1 MANKERKFYGTG
13 RRKSSTARV
22 TLVPG
27 TGKITVKDLEPEGYS
42 VGFEVIQYRP
52 LYISATLP
60 DEEFLKYM
68 KQELRN
74 KAFIF
79 ARYYETTLV
88 PDSNRPLAKFVR

>member
-1 MANKERKFYGTG
+1 MTHEEL
-13 RRKSSTARV
+13 TAAIRDIIRSQHNREFI
-22 TLVPG
+22 
-27 TGKITVKDLEPEGYS
+27 GKISIKNLEPEGYS

-60 DEEFLKYM
+60 DEEFLEFM

-79 ARYYETTLV
+79 ARYYETVLV
-88 PDSNRPLAKFVR
+88 PDTNRPLAKFVL

>member
-1 MANKERKFYGTG
+1 MIAAIQDIMRCLHNREF
-13 RRKSSTARV
+13 
-22 TLVPG
+22 
-27 TGKITVKDLEPEGYS
+27 TGKIIIKDLEPEGYS

-60 DEEFLKYM
+60 DEEFLNYI

-79 ARYYETTLV
+79 TKYYETTLIS
-88 PDSNRPLAKFVR
+88 DSNRPLAKFV

>member
-1 MANKERKFYGTG
+1 MTHEEL
-13 RRKSSTARV
+13 TAAIQGIMRSQHNREF
-22 TLVPG
+22 
-27 TGKITVKDLEPEGYS
+27 TGKIIIKDLEPEGYS

-60 DEEFLKYM
+60 DEEFLEYM

-79 ARYYETTLV
+79 ARYYETSLVSTL
-88 PDSNRPLAKFVR
+88 NRPLAKFVR

>member
-1 MANKERKFYGTG
+1 MTHTELIAAIQDIIRCLHNREF
-13 RRKSSTARV
+13 
-22 TLVPG
+22 
-27 TGKITVKDLEPEGYS
+27 TGKITVKDLEPKGYS

-60 DEEFLKYM
+60 DEEFLEYM

-88 PDSNRPLAKFVR
+88 SELNRPLAKFVR

>member
-1 MANKERKFYGTG
+1 MTHEELIAAIRDIIKYQHNREFTGT
-13 RRKSSTARV
+13 
-22 TLVPG
+22 
-27 TGKITVKDLEPEGYS
+27 IIIKDLEPEGQS

-60 DEEFLKYM
+60 DEEFLEYM

-79 ARYYETTLV
+79 ARYYETVLI

>member
-1 MANKERKFYGTG
+1 MTHEELIAAIQDIIRCQHNREF
-13 RRKSSTARV
+13 
-22 TLVPG
+22 
-27 TGKITVKDLEPEGYS
+27 TGKIHIKDLEPEGYS

-60 DEEFLKYM
+60 DEEFLEYM

-79 ARYYETTLV
+79 ARYYETSLV
-88 PDSNRPLAKFVR
+88 SGLNHPLAKFER

>member
-1 MANKERKFYGTG
+1 MTHEELIAAIQDIMRCLHNREF
-13 RRKSSTARV
+13 
-22 TLVPG
+22 
-27 TGKITVKDLEPEGYS
+27 TGKIIIKDLEPEGYS

-79 ARYYETTLV
+79 ARYYETTLI

>member
-1 MANKERKFYGTG
+1 MTHEELIAAIRDIIKYQYNREF
-13 RRKSSTARV
+13 
-22 TLVPG
+22 
-27 TGKITVKDLEPEGYS
+27 TGKIIIKDLKPEGYS

-60 DEEFLKYM
+60 DEEFLEYM

-79 ARYYETTLV
+79 ARYYETTLI

>member
-1 MANKERKFYGTG
+1 MTHEELIAAIQDIIRCQHNREF
-13 RRKSSTARV
+13 
-22 TLVPG
+22 
-27 TGKITVKDLEPEGYS
+27 TGKITIKDLEPEGYS

-60 DEEFLKYM
+60 DEEFLKFM

-79 ARYYETTLV
+79 ANYYKTTLV
-88 PDSNRPLAKFVR
+88 SESDRPLAKFVL

>member
-1 MANKERKFYGTG
+1 MIAAIRDII
-13 RRKSSTARV
+13 KSQHNREF
-22 TLVPG
+22 
-27 TGKITVKDLEPEGYS
+27 TGKIIVKDLEPEGYS

-52 LYISATLP
+52 VYISATLP
-60 DEEFLKYM
+60 DEEFLEYM
-68 KQELRN
+68 RQELRN

>member
-1 MANKERKFYGTG
+1 M
-13 RRKSSTARV
+13 
-22 TLVPG
+22 
-27 TGKITVKDLEPEGYS
+27 VKDLEPEGYS

-60 DEEFLKYM
+60 DDEFLKFM

>member
-1 MANKERKFYGTG
+1 MTHQELIAAIQDIIRCQHNREF
-13 RRKSSTARV
+13 
-22 TLVPG
+22 
-27 TGKITVKDLEPEGYS
+27 TGKITVKDLEPNGYS

-60 DEEFLKYM
+60 DKEFLQYM

-79 ARYYETTLV
+79 AKYYTTTLV
-88 PDSNRPLAKFVR
+88 PNSDRPLAKFVK

>member
-1 MANKERKFYGTG
+1 MTHTELIAAIHDIIKCLHNREFK
-13 RRKSSTARV
+13 
-22 TLVPG
+22 
-27 TGKITVKDLEPEGYS
+27 GKITVENLDPEGYK
-42 VGFEVIQYRP
+42 VGFEVHQYRP

-60 DEEFLKYM
+60 DEEFLKFM

-79 ARYYETTLV
+79 ARYYETVLI

>member
-1 MANKERKFYGTG
+1 MTHTELIAAIQDIIKCLHNREF
-13 RRKSSTARV
+13 
-22 TLVPG
+22 
-27 TGKITVKDLEPEGYS
+27 TGKITVRDLEPEGYS

-60 DEEFLKYM
+60 DEEFLEYI

-79 ARYYETTLV
+79 ARYYETTLI
-88 PDSNRPLAKFVR
+88 PDPNRPLAKFVR

>member
-1 MANKERKFYGTG
+1 MTAAIRDII
-13 RRKSSTARV
+13 RSSHKREF
-22 TLVPG
+22 
-27 TGKITVKDLEPEGYS
+27 TGKIHIKDLEPEGYS

-60 DEEFLKYM
+60 DEEFLEYM

-74 KAFIF
+74 TAVIF
-79 ARYYETTLV
+79 ARYYETTLI

>member
-1 MANKERKFYGTG
+1 MTHQALIAAIQDIIRCQHNREF
-13 RRKSSTARV
+13 
-22 TLVPG
+22 

-79 ARYYETTLV
+79 ARYYETSLV
-88 PDSNRPLAKFVR
+88 SGLNRPLAKFVQ

>member
-1 MANKERKFYGTG
+1 MRSQHNREF
-13 RRKSSTARV
+13 
-22 TLVPG
+22 
-27 TGKITVKDLEPEGYS
+27 TGKIIIKDLEPEGYS

-60 DEEFLKYM
+60 DEEFLEYM

-79 ARYYETTLV
+79 ARYYETSLVSTL
-88 PDSNRPLAKFVR
+88 NRPLAKFVR